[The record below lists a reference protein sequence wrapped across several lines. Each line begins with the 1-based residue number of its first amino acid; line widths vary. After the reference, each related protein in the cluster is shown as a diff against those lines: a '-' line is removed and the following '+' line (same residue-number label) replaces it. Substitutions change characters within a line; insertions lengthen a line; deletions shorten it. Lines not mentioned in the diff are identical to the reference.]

1 MQNVIT
7 VEISTVPFIS
17 LPFCTSASLSGS
29 EAIVPGNMN
38 NGFFWL
44 KFWIDAK
51 IILLFLA
58 LL

>member
-29 EAIVPGNMN
+29 EAIVPGNMK
-38 NGFFWL
+38 NGVFFG
-44 KFWIDAK
+44 WIDAK
-51 IILLFLA
+51 IILLSLA